1 MENILNHML
10 NKYVAYVEISQ
21 NSTIIK
27 PKIQLENKHEDTFY
41 WEAIQVE
48 NKYMEKCL
56 TSCAIREMKIQTTMI
71 YYYMSIYWY
80 K

>member
-1 MENILNHML
+1 MENILNHIF
-10 NKYVAYVEISQ
+10 NKYVAYIEISQ

-27 PKIQLENKHEDTFY
+27 EKIQLENKHEDTFY

-48 NKYMEKCL
+48 NKHMKKCL
-56 TSCAIREMKIQTTMI
+56 TSWAIREMKIQTTMI